1 MISEVG
7 SGKEGLDGNTRSIPL
22 TTPCPKLRNE
32 YRLRSSGGE
41 TNIELGYLNS
51 VFLGN

>member
-7 SGKEGLDGNTRSIPL
+7 SGKEDLDGKTRSIPL
-22 TTPCPKLRNE
+22 ITPCPKLRYE
-32 YRLRSSGGE
+32 YRLGSSGGE
-41 TNIELGYLNS
+41 TNIEEGYLNS